1 MTSNSIQSIILSK
14 IQEVYLNAAV
24 KKIDKDNFLDI
35 LPSNIDN
42 IKDCLFLNTK
52 NESAIKIGLTS
63 SNKDIVNKLILAD
76 PNLFVIS
83 STGLKCT
90 KSCSIDE
97 AIEIALNIIQI
108 GYSNNAPTSNTINNI
123 KSTVD
128 ELVNKPIETNASNIS
143 SNEGEVKS
151 NLPVEQDKLV
161 NLEFESVEANKEI
174 EKNSEPSNIGNLFQK
189 GDYLSVCYHTDID
202 RKYSNNTLDKIIVAA
217 VNTQN
222 SFLLQLC
229 KEKIEK
235 LGIDFKYDDRNF
247 GFVVKWE
254 EYFAQNSHL
263 LKPETEYE
271 GDVNQDN
278 KPEGIGKLIF
288 LKTGGIYEGMF
299 LNGVRHGK
307 GKHTWKNGD
316 VYEGEWAEN
325 KRTGNGKMIFAN
337 NDVYDG
343 EWVENRQAGRG
354 KFISSD
360 GDEYEGY
367 FFEGKRKGK
376 GKGKELYSNGDLYEG
391 DFVDGKRTGKGK
403 FISSNGDVY
412 EGDFV
417 DGKRTGKG
425 KFISSNGD
433 VYEGDFVDSKP
444 SGKGKFIW
452 SDGDVYEGD
461 FVDGKRTGKGKLI
474 WSNGN
479 IYQGDYVD
487 GTISGKGK
495 FNWSDGDVYEGDF
508 VNGIRNGKGKFIW
521 LNGNIY
527 EGDLID
533 GTMSGKGKFISSNGD
548 LYEGD
553 YFDGKKH
560 GYGKLQFAN
569 GDSYDGQW
577 KDGTRIGLT
586 KFEISQEKAKEDA
599 EREKNRAK
607 EDAENEINKAKEDA
621 EREKNKARTFQ
632 IDYKIKL
639 TKSKSTTH
647 LKGSEFGIIGV
658 IFNGGKTKEVKTHD
672 RGETIER
679 NIRVKHIGKNM
690 PNNLAKHFIEEND
703 NDVKSGNAGSSTILI
718 LSIKE
723 VS

>member
-1 MTSNSIQSIILSK
+1 MSSNSIQSVILSK
-14 IQEVYLNAAV
+14 IQEVYPNAAV

-42 IKDCLFLNTK
+42 KKDCLFLNTK

-108 GYSNNAPTSNTINNI
+108 GYSNNAPTLNTINNV

-128 ELVNKPIETNASNIS
+128 ELVNNPIETNASNIS
-143 SNEGEVKS
+143 RNEGAVKS
-151 NLPVEQDKLV
+151 SLPAGQDKLV
-161 NLEFESVEANKEI
+161 NLEFESIEANKEI
-174 EKNSEPSNIGNLFQK
+174 EKNSEPSNIGNLYQK

-235 LGIDFKYDDRNF
+235 LGSDFKYENRNF

-316 VYEGEWAEN
+316 VYEGEWVED
-325 KRTGNGKMIFAN
+325 KRTGNGKMVFAN
-337 NDVYDG
+337 NNVYDG
-343 EWVENRQAGRG
+343 EWVENRQAGNG
-354 KFISSD
+354 KFISSN

-376 GKGKELYSNGDLYEG
+376 GKGKELD
-391 DFVDGKRTGKGK
+391 
-403 FISSNGDVY
+403 SNGDVY

-425 KFISSNGD
+425 KLISSDGDEYEGDFVDGKRKGKGKGKELYSNGDVYEGDFVDGVRIGKCKYSWPNGD

-444 SGKGKFIW
+444 SGKGKFNW

-461 FVDGKRTGKGKLI
+461 FVDGKRTGKGEFI
-474 WSNGN
+474 SSN
-479 IYQGDYVD
+479 
-487 GTISGKGK
+487 
-495 FNWSDGDVYEGDF
+495 GDVYEGDF
-508 VNGIRNGKGKFIW
+508 V
-521 LNGNIY
+521 
-527 EGDLID
+527 
-533 GTMSGKGKFISSNGD
+533 
-548 LYEGD
+548 
-553 YFDGKKH
+553 DGKKH
-560 GYGKLQFAN
+560 GYGKLQYAN

-577 KDGTRIGLT
+577 KDGYRIGLT
-586 KFEISQEKAKEDA
+586 KFEINQEKAKEDAEREKRAKENA

-658 IFNGGKTKEVKTHD
+658 VFNGGKTKEVKTHD